1 MFIKKVQNLFYN
13 KPMKLNEKFEKLLQE
28 SFKKTIILDKNG
40 DGHFVTIICIDDN
53 FLKMS
58 RLEKS
63 RYAFKK
69 LENLIKQVH
78 SITVKCYSV
87 IEWEKINKSEILEN
101 KNFVEIDKL

>member
-1 MFIKKVQNLFYN
+1 
-13 KPMKLNEKFEKLLQE
+13 MKLNEKFEKLLKK
-28 SFKKTIILDKNG
+28 SFTKTIILDKNG
-40 DGHFVTIICIDDN
+40 DGHFVTIICIDDC

-78 SITVKCYSV
+78 SITVQCYSV
-87 IEWEKINKSEILEN
+87 LEWEKSEKTEFLKNKSFIE
-101 KNFVEIDKL
+101 V